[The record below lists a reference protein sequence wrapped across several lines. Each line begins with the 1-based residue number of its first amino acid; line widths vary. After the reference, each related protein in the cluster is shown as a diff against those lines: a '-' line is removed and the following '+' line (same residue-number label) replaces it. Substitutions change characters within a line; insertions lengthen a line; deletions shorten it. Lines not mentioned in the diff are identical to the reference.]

1 MEKLT
6 AEKEQNKQDAIEEHA
21 RLNGEIGER
30 EDQLQQIHIQLEDA
44 AGLAQLVKQQAA
56 GQQLMRHRNNQLREM
71 VVQAAEAAV
80 SNTSALKRLSWLLVH
95 LPLLSWLPL
104 SRLLLYLTASLQLP
118 LPLPMMCAK
127 QPRPNKLTTA
137 H

>member
-6 AEKEQNKQDAIEEHA
+6 AEKEQNDQDAAEEHE

-80 SNTSALKRLSWLLVH
+80 SNTSALKRLSWLSVH
-95 LPLLSWLPL
+95 LPLLSWLLL

-118 LPLPMMCAK
+118 LPLLMICSK
-127 QPRPNKLTTA
+127 QPADQIN
-137 H
+137 